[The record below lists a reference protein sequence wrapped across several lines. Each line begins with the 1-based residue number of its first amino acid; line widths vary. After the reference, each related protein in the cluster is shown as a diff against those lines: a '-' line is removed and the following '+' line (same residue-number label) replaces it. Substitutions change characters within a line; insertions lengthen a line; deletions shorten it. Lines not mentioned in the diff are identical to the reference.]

1 MGYSPTVTNG
11 SKRSAERPAAPG
23 NHGDLLMQARIS
35 VGRLWTAFLLC
46 LIAMPRIAV
55 GSAHT
60 PSLRDMKDTEWTS
73 FGPGPAITAT

>member
-1 MGYSPTVTNG
+1 
-11 SKRSAERPAAPG
+11 
-23 NHGDLLMQARIS
+23 MQARIS